1 MGGRTPGQRPTSKD
15 FVGNPTLMMEADFR
29 CGYKGRVRR
38 DFDPFLDTDGT
49 RSTFVAYRAV
59 HGGMIVSHT
68 IEHEHEAGC
77 NVRMINWYFRRPKS
91 TPVPL
96 VVWAGNAKTG
106 FPEGSCDPAMIEMS
120 PNLMQRRF
128 MTHPEWQPVR
138 IKRIH
143 NNHSQ
148 CNQQE
153 VKQ

>member
-29 CGYKGRVRR
+29 CGYKGKVRR

-49 RSTFVAYRAV
+49 RSTFKAYRAV

-68 IEHEHEAGC
+68 IESEHESGR
-77 NVRMINWYFRRPKS
+77 NVRMISWYFRRARS

-96 VVWAGNAKTG
+96 VIWAGNAKTG
-106 FPEGSCDPAMIEMS
+106 FPEGSRDPAMIEMS

-128 MTHPEWQPVR
+128 MINQPWQPHRVR
-138 IKRIH
+138 RVYG
-143 NNHSQ
+143 NPSDGGG
-148 CNQQE
+148 
-153 VKQ
+153 V